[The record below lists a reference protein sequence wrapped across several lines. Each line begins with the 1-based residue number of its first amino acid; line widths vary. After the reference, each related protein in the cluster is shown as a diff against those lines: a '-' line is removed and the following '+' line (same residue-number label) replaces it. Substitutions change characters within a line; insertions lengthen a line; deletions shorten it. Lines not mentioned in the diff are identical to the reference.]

1 MTKNPVY
8 DNDYVTLGYLNEQLS
23 SKNKDAKEE
32 LEQIPKNYN
41 TYPNPP
47 YYKDSL
53 LLLDKKIYKCI
64 KSRLVG
70 SFNISDWKI
79 VVATN
84 EIESSLKSI
93 FDVNKFQYVDQV
105 DDLIETF
112 YQENDPSIEWN
123 TDILKNVHVSD
134 LWTKDN
140 LTIYQYTKNATNPV
154 TYSWK
159 QIKVPISL
167 FDVVDGYK
175 KIFLTQPSNYSK
187 GDLWLGKI
195 TKIAI
200 NDNENFTEAD
210 WEDRDDFI
218 ENSETQQE
226 EYHEIYLVPN
236 ITEINRQSLSEIKK
250 AIDFITLTVSQT
262 YTTKTEVNQYIDGV
276 KGDIAKEYTT
286 TEEMNSQIEII
297 SNQINSNVTNIK
309 LINDTLATINST
321 ILQQTDDRFQMLF
334 QQSGIQASLDELQNL
349 VDNQNATLEEI
360 KAYIDYGTI
369 TDTESE
375 YYGSPYILLGSNTM
389 QTKLRLLA
397 GRIQFLTDG
406 IETAYISNNQMY
418 INESAVIKRQKYGS
432 ENSGIWI
439 FEVPEDGNLDIYW
452 GGE

>member
-1 MTKNPVY
+1 
-8 DNDYVTLGYLNEQLS
+8 
-23 SKNKDAKEE
+23 
-32 LEQIPKNYN
+32 
-41 TYPNPP
+41 
-47 YYKDSL
+47 
-53 LLLDKKIYKCI
+53 
-64 KSRLVG
+64 
-70 SFNISDWKI
+70 
-79 VVATN
+79 
-84 EIESSLKSI
+84 
-93 FDVNKFQYVDQV
+93 
-105 DDLIETF
+105 
-112 YQENDPSIEWN
+112 
-123 TDILKNVHVSD
+123 
-134 LWTKDN
+134 
-140 LTIYQYTKNATNPV
+140 
-154 TYSWK
+154 
-159 QIKVPISL
+159 
-167 FDVVDGYK
+167 
-175 KIFLTQPSNYSK
+175 
-187 GDLWLGKI
+187 
-195 TKIAI
+195 
-200 NDNENFTEAD
+200 
-210 WEDRDDFI
+210 
-218 ENSETQQE
+218 
-226 EYHEIYLVPN
+226 
-236 ITEINRQSLSEIKK
+236 
-250 AIDFITLTVSQT
+250 
-262 YTTKTEVNQYIDGV
+262 
-276 KGDIAKEYTT
+276 
-286 TEEMNSQIEII
+286 MNSQIEII